1 MITITTDAAKKIK
14 SIIDEED
21 PSLKLR
27 VFVQGG
33 GCTGFQYGFSL
44 EELPPAEDDFV
55 FDKDGISVIIDSVSL
70 QYLNESELDY
80 TQSLAGANFTIRN
93 PNVKATCGCGSSFAV

>member
-1 MITITTDAAKKIK
+1 
-14 SIIDEED
+14 
-21 PSLKLR
+21 
-27 VFVQGG
+27 
-33 GCTGFQYGFSL
+33 
-44 EELPPAEDDFV
+44 
-55 FDKDGISVIIDSVSL
+55 VSL